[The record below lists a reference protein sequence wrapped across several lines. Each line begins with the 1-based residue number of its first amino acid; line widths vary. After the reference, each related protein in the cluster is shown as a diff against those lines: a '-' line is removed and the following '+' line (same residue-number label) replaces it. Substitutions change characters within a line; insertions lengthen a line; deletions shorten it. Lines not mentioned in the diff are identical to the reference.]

1 MKSSVWTVLLS
12 LIVVATAVA
21 QPQKRLDVSEM
32 PRPIEALDS
41 VWIEELTTLE
51 VRDAMRGGKT
61 IALILT
67 GGIEQNGPYLATGKH
82 NYVLRVMGEKIAR
95 ELGNALIAPMVTLEP
110 GDPEKIH
117 HPGTVYLSKETYK
130 AVLKDMATSLKTQGF
145 EHVFL
150 MGDSGGNQTSMQEV
164 ADELK
169 VAWDGG
175 PTGFHFIREYYD
187 YVDRDVFM
195 KSLGVHEVYE
205 GLHDSF
211 HVTSIMMN
219 GDPTTVRMEQRIEA
233 GNFSINGVDLAPA
246 ETTIATGKRIIDY
259 RAAVTLKAIRK
270 ALEGSASN

>member
-1 MKSSVWTVLLS
+1 MRASKTGYREVVAVKSLMWGVSLS

-21 QPQKRLDVSEM
+21 QPRERLDVSEM

-51 VRDAMRGGKT
+51 VRDAMRDGKT

-95 ELGNALIAPMVTLEP
+95 ELGNALIAPIVTLEP
-110 GDPEKIH
+110 GDPEKVR
-117 HPGTVYLSKETYK
+117 HPGTVYPSTETYK

-164 ADELK
+164 CRPSAEMATEPRSK
-169 VAWDGG
+169 WSSSAGASGITKCV
-175 PTGFHFIREYYD
+175 TGVEISDPASAHT
-187 YVDRDVFM
+187 VSPVM
-195 KSLGVHEVYE
+195 SA
-205 GLHDSF
+205 
-211 HVTSIMMN
+211 VT
-219 GDPTTVRMEQRIEA
+219 
-233 GNFSINGVDLAPA
+233 
-246 ETTIATGKRIIDY
+246 
-259 RAAVTLKAIRK
+259 AAVTTKGRAVSSFVSSVTRWRKVKQGKA
-270 ALEGSASN
+270 SASSASAAGSQ